1 MVALHGTNIV
11 RVPLATA
18 TEKLK
23 TVDLALYK
31 EAEIFFG

>member
-1 MVALHGTNIV
+1 
-11 RVPLATA
+11 LASA
-18 TEKLK
+18 IEKLK

>member
-1 MVALHGTNIV
+1 
-11 RVPLATA
+11 LASA

-23 TVDLALYK
+23 TVDPDLYK